1 MATHKF
7 YSYGL
12 SAMAAGDFDYLA
24 GTVNAALIATGGYA
38 YNSAHSG
45 LNFVSAANRATN
57 GIGTLASKTVV
68 ASGTAL
74 TFDAADLTLNG
85 VSAAGGVSVF
95 HAIVTYLSGAS
106 EAQSPML
113 TFNVL
118 AAPVTANGGNITL
131 QFDAAGIARIW
142 ADS

>member
-7 YSYGL
+7 YPYGL
-12 SAMAAGDFDYLA
+12 SAVAAGDFDYLA
-24 GTVNAALIATGGYA
+24 DTVNVALIATGGYV

-57 GIGTLASKTVV
+57 GLGTLASKTLA
-68 ASGTAL
+68 ASGTAM
-74 TFDAADLTLNG
+74 TYDAADLTLSG
-85 VSAAGGVSVF
+85 VSANGGVSVF
-95 HAIVTYLSGAS
+95 HAIVTYKSGAN
-106 EAQSPML
+106 EGASPLL